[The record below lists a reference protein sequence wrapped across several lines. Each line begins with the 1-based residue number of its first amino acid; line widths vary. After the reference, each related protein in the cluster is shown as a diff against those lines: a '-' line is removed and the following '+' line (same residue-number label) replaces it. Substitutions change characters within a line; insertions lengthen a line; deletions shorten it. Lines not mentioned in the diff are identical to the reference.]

1 MKHLQ
6 ITARATVVAAVLAL
20 VAGCSRPAG
29 KGGRESSAVDGMR
42 NEAVVRT
49 TPVKNQ
55 GRSPLCWLYAMLA
68 TIESEHLMA
77 GDSVNLSTDYLA
89 RQLLADQART
99 YFLTRRTADVS
110 LRGMASMAL
119 QLLQRYGAEDHDA
132 YGNRQPVN
140 YDVLARKVRQVARG
154 AGSVARLDGRL
165 ESLLDR
171 ETGYVPRAVF
181 MFGAEYTPHEFAHS
195 VCLPGEYLAVT
206 SFTHHPFGR
215 AFVLEVPDNQLRD
228 SFLNV
233 PIGVMMRHV
242 ERALRAGH
250 PVCWEGDVSEPGF
263 CFADGIATMPRRV
276 DGASA
281 QALRQ
286 RDFEARRTTDDHCME
301 LCGLARDSR
310 GRRYYLAKNSWGT
323 GNALGGYMYLSEDYV
338 RLKTVAV
345 YMSRRAWGWGNRP
358 VARPA
363 ARDFSGPEPAPLKK

>member
-99 YFLTRRTADVS
+99 YFFTRRTADVS

-286 RDFEARRTTDDHCME
+286 RDFEARRTTDDHCSGRLHVPE
-301 LCGLARDSR
+301 RGLCAAQDGGCVHEPQGVGLGQQARGAAGGTRFFGPRAGPFEEIMLPLHGKRNKQNVKQYNGKD
-310 GRRYYLAKNSWGT
+310 YL
-323 GNALGGYMYLSEDYV
+323 D
-338 RLKTVAV
+338 R
-345 YMSRRAWGWGNRP
+345 
-358 VARPA
+358 
-363 ARDFSGPEPAPLKK
+363 